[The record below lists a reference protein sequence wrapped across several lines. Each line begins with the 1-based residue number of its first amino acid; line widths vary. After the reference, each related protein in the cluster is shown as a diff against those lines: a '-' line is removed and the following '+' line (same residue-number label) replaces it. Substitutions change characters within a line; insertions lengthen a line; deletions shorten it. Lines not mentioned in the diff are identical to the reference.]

1 MIQKHLAM
9 YQLKIHLCNLQIT
22 RKKEVITFNTDM
34 HNQTIDENYVD
45 QLNQSQLNTSQ
56 YDRYVATDYVEGA
69 MNQSGYYGH
78 PDD

>member
-1 MIQKHLAM
+1 
-9 YQLKIHLCNLQIT
+9 
-22 RKKEVITFNTDM
+22 M

-56 YDRYVATDYVEGA
+56 YDRYGATDYVEGA